1 MIKEFRGVADLVYA
15 KVLSDNDS
23 GITFGEVKPLA
34 GVARISKEVETSS
47 ETHYYD
53 NKPAVIIQGTGA
65 DTITISTSALESSVL
80 ADITGQVYDA
90 NKKMLI
96 EGELDQSYFAIGYK
110 TKETDG
116 TVKYVWRY
124 KGTFAVPNEEH
135 NTEDD
140 GTDANGQELTY
151 TGIMTTAKFGSSLK
165 SAKGIVIDSTTAA
178 ADFFDEVKTPDKA
191 AETI

>member
-1 MIKEFRGVADLVYA
+1 MVKEFRGVADLVYA
-15 KVLSDNDS
+15 KVLSDSDS
-23 GITFGEVKPLA
+23 GITFGEVKALA

-65 DTITISTSALESSVL
+65 DTITIETSAIEASVL

-90 NKKMLI
+90 AKKMLI
-96 EGELDQSYFAIGYK
+96 EGELEQSYFAIGYK

-116 TVKYVWRY
+116 SEKYVWRY

-135 NTEDD
+135 ATEND
-140 GTDANGQELTY
+140 GTDANGQELVY
-151 TGIMTTAKFGSSLK
+151 TGIMTTAKFGSAQK
-165 SAKGIVIDSTTAA
+165 SAKGIVIDKTTAA
-178 ADFFDEVKTPDKA
+178 VDFFDEVKTPENATD
-191 AETI
+191 